1 MTPAALPLAA
11 EVIAVVFIGLALG
24 SLASL
29 LVHRLP
35 RGLPVGRTRSR
46 CPRCGARLGARDL
59 VPLVSWLAARGRCR
73 HCGGA
78 IGWRYPA
85 IEASTALAVLAGW
98 AVTGVGAQAACLAVL
113 ATALIAAAAV
123 DLEWRILPDSALL
136 AAGAAGL
143 GWRALAGGTWA
154 GTVLGAALLAALALG
169 LRAWFTRRRG
179 VEALGLGDVK
189 LMAVAGLWLPPAAL
203 PAFLVLAGTAG
214 TLLGLAWQRHHGAHQ
229 FPFGP
234 ALAFGLYA
242 TVLAHTAAPGVVGV

>member
-1 MTPAALPLAA
+1 MSAAALPLAA
-11 EVIAVVFIGLALG
+11 ELAIVAGIGLALG

-29 LVHRLP
+29 LAHRLP

-46 CPRCGARLGARDL
+46 CPRCRTALGARDL
-59 VPLVSWLAARGRCR
+59 VPLVAWLAARGRCR
-73 HCGGA
+73 HCGAA

-85 IEASTALAVLAGW
+85 IEAGTALAVLAGW
-98 AVTGVGAQAACLAVL
+98 AVTGAGAQAACLAVL
-113 ATALIAAAAV
+113 ATALIAATVV
-123 DLEWRILPDSALL
+123 DLEWRILPDSVLI

-143 GWRALAGGTWA
+143 VWRALTGGAWAEAILSAG
-154 GTVLGAALLAALALG
+154 LLAALAFG

-179 VEALGLGDVK
+179 IEALGLGDVK
-189 LMAVAGLWLPPAAL
+189 LMAVAGLWLPPPAL

-214 TLLGLAWQRHHGAHQ
+214 TLLGLAWQRHHGARQ